1 MFSNETK
8 IGLLTIVAISLL
20 IWGYKYVK
28 GKNMLKQSNYLYVQY
43 DNVDLLSTSTPVVI
57 QGLQVGIVYDIY
69 FKNNANNKQIVE
81 VILDIEEGVNIPKDA
96 YANIVSTGIMGGKA
110 VTIEFDAP
118 CHQDGHNCAEN
129 GDYLRGMKKGLV
141 SSILGDTGDM
151 EGYMTVV
158 KENMGDIVDT
168 LKNSLAGEDGESKM
182 MGDVNEILANLK
194 SATSK
199 LDRMLNNSSGK
210 IEGLLNNMESITSNI
225 NASNAQI
232 KGILQNAETFT
243 AELDRM
249 DLDKTVGKANVA
261 IDGASAVMG
270 NLTNTLA
277 NADVAAKEL
286 SDLLGKV
293 GGTEGTLGK
302 LINDPAMHN
311 KLEETLLHVNA
322 LMQDIRLHPERYRR
336 ILSKKTA
343 DYQKPDDDPILQK

>member
-20 IWGYKYVK
+20 VWGYKYVK

-69 FKNNANNKQIVE
+69 FKNDANNKQIVE
-81 VILDIEEGVNIPKDA
+81 VILDIQEGINIPKNA
-96 YANIVSTGIMGGKA
+96 FANIVATGLMGGKA
-110 VTIEFDAP
+110 VNIEFSNP
-118 CHQDGHNCAEN
+118 CNPSQGDCAKN
-129 GDYLRGMKKGLV
+129 GDYLRGLKKGLV
-141 SSILGDTGDM
+141 SSILGDGSDM
-151 EGYMTVV
+151 QDYMTVV

-168 LKNSLAGEDGESKM
+168 LKNSIGGEGGESKM
-182 MGDVNEILANLK
+182 MSDVDEILNNLK

-199 LDRMLNNSSGK
+199 LDRLLNNSSGK

-225 NASNAQI
+225 NASNSQI

-270 NLTNTLA
+270 NLTTTLS

-286 SDLLGKV
+286 SDLLAKV

-343 DYQKPDDDPILQK
+343 DYQKPDSDPALQK